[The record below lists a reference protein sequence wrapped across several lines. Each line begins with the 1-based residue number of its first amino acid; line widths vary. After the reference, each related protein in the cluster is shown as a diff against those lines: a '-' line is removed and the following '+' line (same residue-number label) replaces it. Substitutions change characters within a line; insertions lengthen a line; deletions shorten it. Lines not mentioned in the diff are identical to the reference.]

1 MDKAS
6 PRGTME
12 ECPDCGSVTIR
23 GKWSIEGART
33 LTHAARKL
41 RDYAH
46 ELEHMRASGLELASP
61 VEADYGI
68 VRPGGAPSEDDELD
82 DDFDDEDDDE

>member
-1 MDKAS
+1 MSQEEMQDIEVGE
-6 PRGTME
+6 PIF

-23 GKWSIEGART
+23 GKWSSEGART
-33 LTHAARKL
+33 LTDAAWKL

-68 VRPGGAPSEDDELD
+68 VRPGGVLSDEDTEDDE
-82 DDFDDEDDDE
+82 